1 VKIEKKESEFSLLE
15 ALKEYVTFVSDT
27 A

>member
-1 VKIEKKESEFSLLE
+1 VKIEKKESEFSLFE